1 MRITTQMLNQSAKR
15 SGLDINRPTL
25 LDYMKNKNMENPLY
39 QALSR
44 NRSINTNSV
53 KLERYEMLEEEA
65 GQLTKLTQKLLDDG
79 EKSVFEQAKVS
90 GDNQE
95 IYNSV
100 EKMFDGYNRTLKSL
114 RTTSNTMNDFYRKML
129 MEAPE
134 ETREELEKLGITFGK
149 DGAADVDMSKLK
161 NADYETLEK
170 NFGKDSDLVNK
181 LEFIASRIS
190 DNAKAN
196 VESMGSGYNASGT
209 VYGNSINSKY
219 DFSR

>member
-25 LDYMKNKNMENPLY
+25 LDYMKNKNMGNPLY
-39 QALSR
+39 QALSK
-44 NRSINTNSV
+44 NRSISTNSV
-53 KLERYEMLEEEA
+53 KLERYEKLEEEA
-65 GQLTKLTQKLLDDG
+65 GQLTKLTKKLLDDG
-79 EKSVFEQAKVS
+79 EKSVFEQAKIS

-100 EKMFDGYNRTLKSL
+100 EKMFDGYNSTLKSL

-129 MEAPE
+129 VEASE
-134 ETREELEKLGITFGK
+134 ESKEELEKLGVTFRK
-149 DGAADVDMSKLK
+149 DGTADVDMSKLK
-161 NADYETLEK
+161 AADCETLEK
-170 NFGKDSDLVNK
+170 HFGKDSDLVNK

-196 VESMGSGYNASGT
+196 VESMGSGYNSRGA
-209 VYGNSINSKY
+209 VYGNSGSSKY
-219 DFSR
+219 DFTR

>member
-25 LDYMKNKNMENPLY
+25 LDYMKNNNMGNPLY

-53 KLERYEMLEEEA
+53 KLERFEKLEEEA
-65 GQLTKLTQKLLDDG
+65 GQLTELTQKLLNDG
-79 EKSVFEQAKVS
+79 EKSVFEQAKAS

-95 IYNSV
+95 IYNSI
-100 EKMFDGYNRTLKSL
+100 ENMFDGYNRTLKSL

-134 ETREELEKLGITFGK
+134 ETRAELEKLGITFDK
-149 DGAADVDMSKLK
+149 DGSADVDISKLK
-161 NADYETLEK
+161 AADYETLEK
-170 NFGKDSDLVNK
+170 HFGKDSDLVNK

>member
-25 LDYMKNKNMENPLY
+25 LDYMKNNNMGNPLY
-39 QALSR
+39 QALSK

-53 KLERYEMLEEEA
+53 KLESFEKLEEEA
-65 GQLTKLTQKLLDDG
+65 GQLTELTQKLLNDG

-95 IYNSV
+95 IYNSI
-100 EKMFDGYNRTLKSL
+100 ENMFDGYNRTLKSL

-129 MEAPE
+129 MDAPE
-134 ETREELEKLGITFGK
+134 ETRAELEKLGITFDK
-149 DGAADVDMSKLK
+149 DGSADVDISKLK
-161 NADYETLEK
+161 TADYETLEK

-196 VESMGSGYNASGT
+196 VESMGNGYNASGT

>member
-53 KLERYEMLEEEA
+53 KLERYEKLEEEA

-149 DGAADVDMSKLK
+149 DGTADVDMSKLK

-170 NFGKDSDLVNK
+170 HFGKDSDLVNK
-181 LEFIASRIS
+181 LEFVTSRIS

-196 VESMGSGYNASGT
+196 VESIGSSYNASGT

>member
-39 QALSR
+39 QALSKNR
-44 NRSINTNSV
+44 NINTNSV
-53 KLERYEMLEEEA
+53 MLERFEKLEEEA
-65 GQLTKLTQKLLDDG
+65 GQLIKLTQKLLDDG
-79 EKSVFEQAKVS
+79 DKSVFEQAKTS

-100 EKMFDGYNRTLKSL
+100 EKMFDGYNSTLKSL
-114 RTTSNTMNDFYRKML
+114 RTTSNTMNDFYGKML

-134 ETREELEKLGITFGK
+134 ETREELEKLGITFDK
-149 DGAADVDMSKLK
+149 DGSADVDMSKLK
-161 NADYETLEK
+161 TADYETLEK
-170 NFGKDSDLVNK
+170 HFGKDSDLVNK

-190 DNAKAN
+190 DNANAN
-196 VESMGSGYNASGT
+196 VESMGNGYNASGT
-209 VYGNSINSKY
+209 VYGTSINSKY

>member
-25 LDYMKNKNMENPLY
+25 LDYMKNKNMGNPLY
-39 QALSR
+39 QALSQ

-53 KLERYEMLEEEA
+53 MLERFEKLEEEA

-79 EKSVFEQAKVS
+79 EKSIFEQAKVS

-100 EKMFDGYNRTLKSL
+100 EKMFDGYNSTLKSL

-129 MEAPE
+129 MDAPE
-134 ETREELEKLGITFGK
+134 ETRAELEKLGITFDK
-149 DGAADVDMSKLK
+149 DGTADVDMSKLK
-161 NADYETLEK
+161 EVDYETLK
-170 NFGKDSDLVNK
+170 KHFGNNSYLVNK

-196 VESMGSGYNASGT
+196 VESMGNGYNASGS
-209 VYGNSINSKY
+209 VYGTSINSKY

>member
-53 KLERYEMLEEEA
+53 KLERYEKLEEEA

-79 EKSVFEQAKVS
+79 EKSVFEQAKTS

-149 DGAADVDMSKLK
+149 DGTADVDMSKLK

-181 LEFIASRIS
+181 LEFVASRIS

-196 VESMGSGYNASGT
+196 VESIGSSYNASGT

>member
-25 LDYMKNKNMENPLY
+25 LDYMKNKNMGNPLY

-44 NRSINTNSV
+44 NRSINTNSE
-53 KLERYEMLEEEA
+53 KLERYEKLEEEA

-149 DGAADVDMSKLK
+149 DGTADVDMSKLK
-161 NADYETLEK
+161 EVDYETLK
-170 NFGKDSDLVNK
+170 KHFGNNSDLVNK

-196 VESMGSGYNASGT
+196 VESIGSSYNASGT

>member
-1 MRITTQMLNQSAKR
+1 
-15 SGLDINRPTL
+15 
-25 LDYMKNKNMENPLY
+25 
-39 QALSR
+39 
-44 NRSINTNSV
+44 RSINTNSV
-53 KLERYEMLEEEA
+53 MLERFEKLEEEA

-79 EKSVFEQAKVS
+79 EKSIFEQAKES

-134 ETREELEKLGITFGK
+134 ETREELEKLGIIFGK
-149 DGAADVDMSKLK
+149 DGTADVDMSKLK
-161 NADYETLEK
+161 TADYETLEK
-170 NFGKDSDLVNK
+170 HFGKDSDLVNK

-196 VESMGSGYNASGT
+196 VESMGNGYNASGT

>member
-79 EKSVFEQAKVS
+79 EKSVFEQAKAS
-90 GDNQE
+90 GDNQD

-100 EKMFDGYNRTLKSL
+100 EKMFDGYNSTLKSL

-129 MEAPE
+129 MDVPE
-134 ETREELEKLGITFGK
+134 ETGVELEKLGITFDK
-149 DGAADVDMSKLK
+149 DGTADVDMSKLK
-161 NADYETLEK
+161 EVDYETLEK
-170 NFGKDSDLVNK
+170 HFGKDSDLVNK

-196 VESMGSGYNASGT
+196 VESMGSGYNANGT